1 VLLGIFVLALIV
13 EGIIIAGSPISQ
25 KDIQLDN
32 NRLQAFESIK
42 YQIENYYKTNNK
54 LPASL
59 GEMSSNVSTQDPET
73 KTSFDYKIIPP
84 YSYQL
89 CTIFS
94 TDNSKTVTNYNNY
107 GSDSALDKTHKK
119 GYDCVALKLSDYV
132 INSVRTPASR

>member
-1 VLLGIFVLALIV
+1 MFKYYISIVLLGIFVLALIV

-32 NRLQAFESIK
+32 NRLQAFENIK
-42 YQIENYYKTNNK
+42 YQIENYYRTSHK

-59 GEMSSNVSTQDPET
+59 VEMSSSINMQDPET
-73 KTSFDYKIIPP
+73 KTGFDYKIIPP

-94 TDNSKTVTNYNNY
+94 TDNSKTAANYNNY
-107 GSDSALDKTHKK
+107 GLDSALYKTHKK
-119 GYDCVALKLSDYV
+119 GYDCVTFKLSML
-132 INSVRTPASR
+132 